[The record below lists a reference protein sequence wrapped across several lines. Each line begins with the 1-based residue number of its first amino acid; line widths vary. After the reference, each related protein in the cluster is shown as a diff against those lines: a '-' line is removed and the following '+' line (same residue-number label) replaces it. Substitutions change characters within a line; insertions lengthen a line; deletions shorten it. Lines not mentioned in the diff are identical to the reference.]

1 MKACDQ
7 EACWYL
13 PPTLKLESL
22 LDAIK
27 TRFTFEIEQP
37 RVEAVTYFDTF
48 DWRLYK
54 NGLYLQ
60 YVEDLWRLQRS
71 NSSETIESKDG
82 PSPDPGV
89 FYWDFPAGV
98 LRSRIESA
106 TDVRGLLPLA
116 TLRSTTTSVRILNR
130 DEKTVG
136 LLLSIWQQTNE
147 KQDILHHI
155 KVQGIRG
162 YDKQK
167 QTICSLLHSRCK
179 LKPVSLKQSFEKILR
194 STGKTPG
201 DYTSK
206 FSIELDSGSTARQ
219 AAVSIYSRLLT
230 TMLRNEEGIVNDTD
244 SEFLH
249 DFRVAIR
256 RTRAGLSQIEEVLPP
271 DITDHFKKEFA
282 YLGNITGPT
291 RDLDVYILYESNY
304 KSRLPPKLQLPLD
317 IFFMDLAGR
326 RAEEQKILSKMLKTR
341 RYRQI
346 ISEWSQYLDG
356 ENHIPAN
363 NTDTPAIDMACAII
377 FRRYKK
383 ILKSGKKIT
392 PETPDEKLH
401 RLRIQGKKLRYS
413 LEFFASLFPKKEI
426 KHVIKQLKRLQDNL
440 GDFNDLSVQQDM
452 LHQYLRELRPG
463 SRKNFEL
470 ATAIGGLLTNLYH
483 EQCLVR
489 KKFTTT
495 FSRFSSRKTVVQFK
509 KLFNEK
515 PTPESS
521 YNRRQQ

>member
-1 MKACDQ
+1 MKECEQ

-13 PPTLKLESL
+13 PPTIKLESL

-27 TRFTFEIEQP
+27 TKFAFEIGQP
-37 RVEAVTYFDTF
+37 QVAAVTYFDTF

-54 NGLYLQ
+54 NGLHLQ
-60 YVEDLWRLQRS
+60 YVENLWRLQRS
-71 NSSETIESKDG
+71 DSSKTIESEEG
-82 PSPDPGV
+82 PNPDPCV

-98 LRSRIESA
+98 LRSRIKSA
-106 TDVRGLLPLA
+106 TDVRRLLPLA
-116 TLRSTTTSVRILNR
+116 TLSSTTTSVRILNR

-136 LLLSIWQQTNE
+136 LLLSICQQRND
-147 KQDILHHI
+147 KRDILHRI

-167 QTICSLLHSRCK
+167 QTICSLLHSRYK
-179 LKPVSLKQSFEKILR
+179 LKPVSLKKNFEKALQ

-206 FSIELDSGSTARQ
+206 FSIQLDSDSTARQ
-219 AAVSIYSRLLT
+219 AAVSIYSRLLA
-230 TMLRNEEGIVNDTD
+230 TMLRNEEGIVNDID

-256 RTRAGLSQIEEVLPP
+256 RTRAGISQIKEVLPP

-291 RDLDVYILYESNY
+291 RDLDVYVLFENNY

-317 IFFMDLAGR
+317 IFFRDLAGR

-341 RYRQI
+341 RYRKI
-346 ISEWSQYLDG
+346 ISEWSQYLDNAG
-356 ENHIPAN
+356 RIPAN
-363 NTDTPAIDMACAII
+363 NTDMPAIDMARKII
-377 FRRYKK
+377 FCRYKK
-383 ILKSGKKIT
+383 ILRSGKKIT
-392 PETPDEKLH
+392 PETPDENVH

-440 GDFNDLSVQQDM
+440 GDFNDLSVQQEM
-452 LHQYLRELRPG
+452 LHQYLKELRPG

-483 EQCLVR
+483 EQCRVR
-489 KKFTTT
+489 KDFTTT
-495 FSRFSSRKTVVQFK
+495 FNSFSSRKNIALLK
-509 KLFNEK
+509 KLFN
-515 PTPESS
+515 
-521 YNRRQQ
+521 

>member
-1 MKACDQ
+1 MKEYEQ
-7 EACWYL
+7 EAWYL
-13 PPTLKLESL
+13 PPTIKLESL

-27 TRFTFEIEQP
+27 TKFTFEIEQP
-37 RVEAVTYFDTF
+37 RIEAVTYFDTF

-54 NGLYLQ
+54 NGLHLQ
-60 YVEDLWRLQRS
+60 HVTNQWRLQRS
-71 NSSETIESKDG
+71 DSSETIESADG
-82 PSPDPGV
+82 PNPDPCV
-89 FYWDFPAGV
+89 FSWDFPVGL

-116 TLRSTTTSVRILNR
+116 TLNSTITSIRILNR

-136 LLLSIWQQTNE
+136 LLFSVYQQTND
-147 KQDILHHI
+147 KQNIQHRI

-167 QTICSLLHSRCK
+167 QTICNLLHSQCK
-179 LKPVSLKQSFEKILR
+179 LKPVSLNQSFAKALR

-206 FSIELDSGSTARQ
+206 FSIQLEPGLTVRQ
-219 AAVSIYSRLLT
+219 AAVEIYSRLLA
-230 TMLRNEEGIVNDTD
+230 TMLRNEEGILNDID

-256 RTRAGLSQIEEVLPP
+256 RTRAGLSQIKEALPP

-282 YLGNITGPT
+282 HLGNITGPT
-291 RDLDVYILYESNY
+291 RDLDVYILYENNY
-304 KSRLPPKLQLPLD
+304 KSRLPPKLQLSLD
-317 IFFMDLAGR
+317 IFFKDLAGR

-346 ISEWSQYLDG
+346 ITDWSQYLDG
-356 ENHIPAN
+356 ESRIPAN
-363 NTDTPAIDMACAII
+363 NTDTPAIDMARKII
-377 FRRYKK
+377 YRRYKK
-383 ILKSGKKIT
+383 IITSGRKIT
-392 PETPDEKLH
+392 PETPDENLH
-401 RLRIQGKKLRYS
+401 SLRIQGKKLRYS

-452 LHQYLRELRPG
+452 LHQYLRELSPG
-463 SRKNFEL
+463 SRRNFEL

-483 EQCLVR
+483 EQCRVR
-489 KKFTTT
+489 KDFIST
-495 FSRFSSRKTVVQFK
+495 FNSFSSRKNITLLK
-509 KLFNEK
+509 KLFN
-515 PTPESS
+515 
-521 YNRRQQ
+521 